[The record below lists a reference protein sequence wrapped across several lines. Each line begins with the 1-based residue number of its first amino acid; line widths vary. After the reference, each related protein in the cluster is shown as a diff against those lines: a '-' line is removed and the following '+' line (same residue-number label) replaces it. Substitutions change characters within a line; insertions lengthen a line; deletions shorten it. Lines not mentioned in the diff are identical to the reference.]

1 MFVSFVSFVFCQIV
15 ELLESL
21 LASDG
26 LKMLKMMCFRNLD
39 STATDKDDMDMLN
52 KFMSK
57 AKDVSLLRVN
67 L

>member
-1 MFVSFVSFVFCQIV
+1 MSFVSFVFCQSV

-21 LASDG
+21 LTSDG